1 MATIDHVERTRQ
13 AQAVGNAITR
23 LHRDRYGRGATTTRT
38 IFQGNRIIVFLE
50 DIYTLA
56 ERTLIDA
63 GDWEQ
68 VKVTRQAFQVAMR
81 LPFSD
86 AVEEITGR
94 KVVAFMSQVHRD
106 PDMAAE
112 VFVLSPDGEETPS
125 DGVPTPS
132 RRES

>member
-1 MATIDHVERTRQ
+1 MATIDHVERARQ

-50 DIYTLA
+50 EIYTPA

-63 GDWEQ
+63 GNWEQ
-68 VKVTRQAFQVAMR
+68 VKATRQSFQTAMR
-81 LPFSD
+81 IPFSD
-86 AVEEITGR
+86 AVEELTGR
-94 KVVAFMSQVHRD
+94 KVIAFMSQVHLD

-125 DGVPTPS
+125 DQQSNRPEG
-132 RRES
+132 

>member
-1 MATIDHVERTRQ
+1 MARIDHVERARQ

-38 IFQGNRIIVFLE
+38 IFQGNRIVVFLE

-56 ERTLIDA
+56 ERTLIEA

-68 VKVTRQAFQVAMR
+68 VKATRQSFQMAMR
-81 LPFSD
+81 GPFRE
-86 AVEEITGR
+86 AVKEITGR
-94 KVVAFMSQVHRD
+94 EVIAFMSQVHLD

-125 DGVPTPS
+125 DLES
-132 RRES
+132 NRRDG